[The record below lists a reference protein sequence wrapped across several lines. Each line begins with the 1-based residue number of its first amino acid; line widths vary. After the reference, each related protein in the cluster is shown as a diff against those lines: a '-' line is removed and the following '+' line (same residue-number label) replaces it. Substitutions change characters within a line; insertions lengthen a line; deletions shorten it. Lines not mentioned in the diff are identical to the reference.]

1 MDESSAAQNR
11 KGRRSNVFMKAVIE
25 QAGQSTDVKLRN
37 LSAEGALVEARSLPV
52 EGSELMFIKGDLR
65 VPGRVAWTDSGHAGI
80 AFTKVLDPVQ
90 LMRHVPAP
98 KARVAARFRRPGLG
112 MELSDAERRF
122 GENWLYGRP
131 LPPIGE

>member
-11 KGRRSNVFMKAVIE
+11 KTRRSNVLMKAVIE
-25 QAGQSTDVKLRN
+25 QSGQSTDVKLRN
-37 LSAEGALVEARSLPV
+37 LSAEGALVEAASLPV

-65 VPGRVAWTDSGHAGI
+65 VPGRVAWTDSGQAGI
-80 AFTKVLDPVQ
+80 AFTKLLDPVQ

-112 MELSDAERRF
+112 MEISDAERRF
-122 GENWLYGRP
+122 GENWLYARP
-131 LPPIGE
+131 LPPLGD